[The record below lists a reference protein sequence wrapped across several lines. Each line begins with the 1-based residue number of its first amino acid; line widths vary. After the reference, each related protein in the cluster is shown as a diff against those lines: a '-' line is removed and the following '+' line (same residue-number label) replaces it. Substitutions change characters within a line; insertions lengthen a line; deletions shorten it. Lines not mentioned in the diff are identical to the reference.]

1 MKLFMMD
8 NEVNSFSIQ
17 IFYLK
22 QFFLVSFYKR
32 AQILVS
38 DIWGCFHGH
47 GLGHFTDMVRLFYIE

>member
-1 MKLFMMD
+1 MD
-8 NEVNSFSIQ
+8 NEVNLFSIE

-22 QFFLVSFYKR
+22 ELFLVSFYKR

-47 GLGHFTDMVRLFYIE
+47 GLGHFTDMVRIFYIK